1 MRISRSTLIGTAVAM
16 ALFGGN
22 ALAQQTTASQSD
34 ANEADANG
42 PQTLQEIVV
51 TGIRYS
57 IKKSLATKRAATN
70 ITEVATA
77 EDIGKLPDKNVADVL
92 QRLPGVDTQSAA
104 SGEGGFDE
112 NNRVSIRGTPASLT
126 QTTIDGHD
134 VATGD
139 WFLLDQFQTV
149 GRSVSFDL
157 LPSEMVSSTIVTK
170 SQSAD
175 MLEGGVSGSVDIK
188 TPHPLDYKQGLT
200 GSVTGGAVY
209 SDLPSKVDPQA
220 NVLLSWNNGG
230 FGMLA
235 MGFYEKRNVRR
246 DGEEV
251 LGYSAPPTGG
261 VPHATAAAWQ
271 AANPSL
277 PDATGATYPTLIG
290 QALFEQTRKREG
302 GLIDLQ
308 AKPSDAFSL
317 DLSAFYSHMDADNF
331 NDNFMLWG
339 SNVFG
344 SPTYVPTSL
353 TIQNG
358 TVVAATFPTQA
369 GAPASAVYDQ
379 ISRPGAASET
389 SFVNLDATLKPTVNL
404 TLDGQ
409 VGVTYGLGKT
419 PTEPAY
425 EAAGGNGASYQMNG
439 LSSLVAVSFPGLTTS
454 SPSQFS
460 TGWAWN
466 DVEHTI
472 DKETYG
478 KLDAT
483 LKVGSDVFED
493 VKVGVRFAHHE
504 REVAFPQDDGCTSYC
519 WSHMPTYTGGE
530 YPSNYQNMITSNS
543 PWAGN
548 IFMYSQ
554 DAIAAYDALANSS
567 GPSRYYWQGAF
578 DVREND
584 ASAYIM
590 ADVGGDHWS
599 GNFGLRLANTLEEVL
614 TNISGGPN
622 PITFSAFGNFTPTEI
637 DNRYF
642 NVLPSVNFKFDLAK
656 NVILHAS
663 AAETVARP
671 DYSALGGS
679 VSLTDLNLTG
689 NGGNPNLKPVRAA
702 VYSTDIEYYYGP
714 ESMIEGG
721 LYYMDLAS
729 YVDFGNTQATY
740 FDMTLNRPAQYTI
753 TSPFNTTAEI
763 KGAELSWTQ
772 ALPLGFGINTN
783 FTLSNGSTG
792 DGSPVVGDSKYTY
805 NIGGYFQRGPISANL
820 DYSYRS
826 HYLVGLDRSSLENEA
841 NWRNLDAA
849 VTYTVT
855 SNFALNFNAL
865 NLTNETIKYYA
876 ANLSQPRSFYTNGRQ
891 FYFTANYKF

>member
-1 MRISRSTLIGTAVAM
+1 MRISRSTLIGTAVAV
-16 ALFGGN
+16 ALFGGK
-22 ALAQQTTASQSD
+22 AFAQQTSASPSD
-34 ANEADANG
+34 TSKADADNAQ
-42 PQTLQEIVV
+42 PLQEVVV

-57 IKKSLATKRAATN
+57 IKKSLAVKRQATN

-126 QTTIDGHD
+126 QSTIDGHD

-149 GRSVSFDL
+149 GRSVSYDL
-157 LPSEMVSSTIVTK
+157 LPSEMVSSTVVAK

-188 TPHPLDYKQGLT
+188 TPRPLSYKPGIT
-200 GSVTGGAVY
+200 GAVTGGAVY

-220 NVLLSWNNGG
+220 NVLLSWNNGSV
-230 FGMLA
+230 GMLA

-251 LGYSAPPTGG
+251 LGYSAPPGI
-261 VPHATAAAWQ
+261 PHATAAAWQ

-277 PDATGATYPTLIG
+277 PDATGAIFPTLIG
-290 QALFEQTRKREG
+290 QALFEQTRKRAG

-308 AKPSDAFSL
+308 AKPSDALSL

-339 SNVFG
+339 SNLFG
-344 SPTYVPTSL
+344 SAAYVPSSL

-358 TVVAATFPTQA
+358 TVVGASFPTQA
-369 GAPASAVYDQ
+369 GAPSSAVYDQ

-389 SFVNLDATLKPTVNL
+389 SFVNLDATLSATDNL

-409 VGVTYGLGKT
+409 VGFTYGLGKT
-419 PTEPAY
+419 PNEPAY
-425 EAAGGNGASYQMNG
+425 EAAGGNGASYRMNG
-439 LSSLVAVSFPGLTTS
+439 LSSLVAVSFPGLNTA
-454 SPSQFS
+454 SPSQFA

-466 DVEHTI
+466 DIEHTI
-472 DKETYG
+472 DREAYG
-478 KLDAT
+478 KLDGT
-483 LKVGSDVFED
+483 LKVDNGVFED
-493 VKVGVRFAHHE
+493 VRVGARFAHHE
-504 REVAFPQDDGCTSYC
+504 REVAFPQDDGCTTYC
-519 WSHMPTYTGGE
+519 WSHMPAYAGAL
-530 YPSNYQNMITSNS
+530 YPTNYQSMITSNS

-554 DAIAAYDALANSS
+554 DAIAAYGALANSS

-584 ASAYIM
+584 AAAYVM

-599 GNFGLRLANTLEEVL
+599 GNFGLRLVNTLEEVL
-614 TNISGGPN
+614 TNVSGGPN

-656 NVILHAS
+656 DVILHAS
-663 AAETVARP
+663 AAETMARP

-689 NGGNPNLKPVRAA
+689 NGGNPNLKPVRGA

-729 YVDFGNTQATY
+729 YIDFGNTQATY
-740 FDMTLNRPAQYTI
+740 FDMTLNKPMSYTI

-783 FTLSNGSTG
+783 FTLSNGSSG
-792 DGSPVVGDSKYTY
+792 DGAPVVGDSRYTY
-805 NIGGYFQRGPISANL
+805 NIGGYFQHGPISANL

-849 VTYTVT
+849 VTYTI
-855 SNFALNFNAL
+855 SSHFSLNFNAL

-891 FYFTANYKF
+891 FYFTASYRF